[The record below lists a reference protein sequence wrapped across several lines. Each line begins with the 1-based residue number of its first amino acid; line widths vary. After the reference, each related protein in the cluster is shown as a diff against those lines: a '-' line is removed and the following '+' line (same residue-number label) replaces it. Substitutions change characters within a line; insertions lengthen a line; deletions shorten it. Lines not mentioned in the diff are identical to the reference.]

1 MPFDTAARI
10 LSHDALNSDHFLL
23 TLDAPRMARASRPG
37 QFVMLQAQPG
47 RDPLLRRPMSV
58 CAVVGSPPRRL
69 QILYKVTGHGTRLL
83 SRQPKGATLAML
95 GPLGNGFR
103 LPPKA
108 PAGAARAAARSSA
121 GAAPPRQILVA
132 GGVGIAIFPFVAEA
146 LARLG
151 HRPLLLFG
159 ARSAHDLVGL
169 PLFGRGRLDVKFAT
183 EDGSRGT
190 RGYVTSLLE
199 PLLAAPGPKPTL
211 YVCGPTPMLRAV
223 GDQAQKAGVPC
234 QLALES
240 QMPCGIGVCLG
251 CVVAAADPNAVPP
264 YPRVCTEGPVFEAGS
279 VRP

>member
-10 LSHDALNSDHFLL
+10 LSHDALPADHFLL
-23 TLDAPRMARASRPG
+23 TFDAPRLARDARPG

-58 CAVVGSPPRRL
+58 CRVIGRPTRKL

-83 SRQPKGATLAML
+83 SRQPVGATLSML
-95 GPLGNGFR
+95 GPLGRGFR
-103 LPPKA
+103 LPRK
-108 PAGAARAAARSSA
+108 GARDH
-121 GAAPPRQILVA
+121 PRQVLVA
-132 GGVGIAIFPFVAEA
+132 GGVGIAIFPFVADA
-146 LARLG
+146 LASLG

-159 ARSAHDLVGL
+159 ARSERDLVGL
-169 PLFGRGRLDVKFAT
+169 DLFGRGRVEARFAT

-190 RGYVTSLLE
+190 RGYVTSLIE
-199 PLLAAPGPKPTL
+199 PLLAAPGPKPSL

-223 GDQAQKAGVPC
+223 GDQARKADVPC

>member
-10 LSHDALNSDHFLL
+10 LSHDALPSDHFLL
-23 TLDAPRMARASRPG
+23 TLDAPRMARAARPG
-37 QFVMLQAQPG
+37 QFVMLQARPG
-47 RDPLLRRPMSV
+47 IDPLLRRPMSICRV
-58 CAVVGSPPRRL
+58 AGAPKRQVE
-69 QILYKVTGHGTRLL
+69 ILYKVTGHGTEML
-83 SRQPKGATLAML
+83 SRQTPGTTLAML

-103 LPPKA
+103 LPP
-108 PAGAARAAARSSA
+108 PASGRGAARGSRSRRPAS
-121 GAAPPRQILVA
+121 PRPVMVA
-132 GGVGIAIFPFVAEA
+132 GGVGIAIFPFLSEA
-146 LARLG
+146 LRRLG

-159 ARSAHDLVGL
+159 ARSSTDLVAL
-169 PLFGRGRLDVKFAT
+169 DLFGRGRVEMRFAT

-190 RGYVTSLLE
+190 RGYVTSLLA
-199 PLLAAPGPKPTL
+199 PLLEAEGPRPSL

-223 GDQAQKAGVPC
+223 GDQALAARAPC

-264 YPRVCTEGPVFEAGS
+264 FPRVCTEGPVFEAGS